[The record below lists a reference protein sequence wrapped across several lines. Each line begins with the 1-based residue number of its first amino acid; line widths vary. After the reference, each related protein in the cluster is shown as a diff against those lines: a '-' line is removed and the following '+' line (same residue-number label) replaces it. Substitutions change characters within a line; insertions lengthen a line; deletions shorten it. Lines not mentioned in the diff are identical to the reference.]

1 MIFFVVLVCLLVLS
15 RSSSLNGKGLNSFGA
30 LKKDDSFNAEVDEK
44 SVFGSK
50 RRNKERENLY
60 EAYNLLHTLAQV
72 SQSDIVAYQW
82 QSSDFTA
89 FMGNCVLI
97 DAFK

>member
-1 MIFFVVLVCLLVLS
+1 MIFVVCVCALLVLCQG
-15 RSSSLNGKGLNSFGA
+15 SSLNGKGLNSFGA
-30 LKKDDSFNAEVDEK
+30 LKKDDSFNADVDEK

-72 SQSDIVAYQW
+72 SQSDICHAC
-82 QSSDFTA
+82 STA
-89 FMGNCVLI
+89 ELRFQCI
-97 DAFK
+97 DLCSV